1 MRVLV
6 AAASRH
12 GSTAEIAKKVGEV
25 LAAAGIETDVVPP
38 GEVASVA
45 PYDAVVLGS
54 GVYAGR
60 WLASAKEFVDREAD
74 ALSSRPV
81 WLFSSGPVGDPAK
94 PAAEPVDVDA
104 VRKRTNALD
113 HRVFA
118 GKLDRQILGFGERA
132 IVLAVHAAEG
142 DFRSWESVSEWASG
156 IAGTLQTTA
165 VAESAAATR

>member
-12 GSTAEIAKKVGEV
+12 GSTAEIAARLGEA
-25 LAAAGIETDVVPP
+25 LTAAGVAADVRPP
-38 GEVASVA
+38 GEVASVE
-45 PYDAVVLGS
+45 PYDGVILGS

-60 WLASAKEFVDREAD
+60 WLSSAREFVDRELERLTA
-74 ALSSRPV
+74 RPV

-94 PAAEPVDVDA
+94 PAADPVDVEA
-104 VRKRTNALD
+104 ICRRTHALD

-118 GKLDRQILGFGERA
+118 GKIDRQKLGFGERA

-142 DFRSWESVSEWASG
+142 DFRAWDDVTAWAAG
-156 IAGTLQTTA
+156 IAATLTTVPA
-165 VAESAAATR
+165 PIAEPVG

>member
-6 AAASRH
+6 AVASRH
-12 GSTAEIAKKVGEV
+12 GSTAEIATKIGET
-25 LAAAGIETDVVPP
+25 LTSAGIDVDVRLPD
-38 GEVASVA
+38 EVASVL
-45 PYDAVVLGS
+45 PYDGVVLGS

-60 WLASAKEFVDREAD
+60 WLASAKAFVDREAD
-74 ALSSRPV
+74 DLTSRPV

-94 PAAEPVDVDA
+94 PAPDPVDVDA

-142 DFRSWESVSEWASG
+142 DFRSWEAVSDWAAG
-156 IAGTLQTTA
+156 IARELQ
-165 VAESAAATR
+165 ATPVPEPVS

>member
-6 AAASRH
+6 TAASRY
-12 GSTAEIAKKVGEV
+12 GSTAEIAKKIGEV
-25 LAAAGIETDVVPP
+25 LVAAGIEAEVRLP
-38 GEVASVA
+38 GEIESVAS
-45 PYDAVVLGS
+45 YDGVVLGS

-60 WLASAKEFVDREAD
+60 WLASARELVDREAEG
-74 ALSSRPV
+74 LSTRPV

-104 VRKRTNALD
+104 IRKRTKAID

-118 GKLDRQILGFGERA
+118 GKLDRQQLGFGERA

-142 DFRSWESVSEWASG
+142 DFRSWEAVTEWASE
-156 IAGTLQTTA
+156 I
-165 VAESAAATR
+165 AAALQATAAVTET

>member
-12 GSTAEIAKKVGEV
+12 GSTTEIAKKIGQV
-25 LAAAGIETDVVPP
+25 LVDAGIETDVVPP
-38 GEVASVA
+38 AEVSSVA
-45 PYDAVVLGS
+45 AYDAVILGS

-60 WLASAKEFVDREAD
+60 WLGSAKAFAEREAE
-74 ALSSRPV
+74 ALASRPV

-94 PAAEPVDVDA
+94 PAADPVDVDA
-104 VRKRTNALD
+104 VRAHTKAID

-156 IAGTLQTTA
+156 IVGTLRAT
-165 VAESAAATR
+165 AATTDPV

>member
-6 AAASRH
+6 TAASRH
-12 GSTAEIAKKVGEV
+12 GSTTEIARRIGEV
-25 LAAAGIETDVVPP
+25 LVEAGIEADVRVH
-38 GEVASVA
+38 GDVASVES
-45 PYDAVVLGS
+45 YDGVILGS

-60 WLASAKEFVDREAD
+60 WLGAAREFVDREAA

-113 HRVFA
+113 HRVFN
-118 GKLDRQILGFGERA
+118 GKLDRQALGFGERA

-142 DFRSWESVSEWASG
+142 DFRSWEAVTEWAEG
-156 IAGTLQTTA
+156 IAASLQA
-165 VAESAAATR
+165 DRPAAEPVPTR

>member
-12 GSTAEIAKKVGEV
+12 GSTAEIAKRIGEV
-25 LAAAGIETDVVPP
+25 LVEAGIEADVRLP
-38 GEVASVA
+38 GDVASVES
-45 PYDAVVLGS
+45 YDAVILGS

-60 WLASAKEFVDREAD
+60 WLGAAREFVDREAA

-94 PAAEPVDVDA
+94 PAAEPVDADA
-104 VRKRTNALD
+104 IRRRTSALD
-113 HRVFA
+113 HRVFN
-118 GKLDRQILGFGERA
+118 GKLDRQALGFGERA

-142 DFRSWESVSEWASG
+142 DFRSWEAVTEWATE
-156 IAGTLQTTA
+156 IATSLQA
-165 VAESAAATR
+165 REVATPIPTR